1 MATFLQGKGA
11 YQIVT
16 GITPRPQD
24 PAAAADWDLKDQIR
38 KEMITTGIKDEQVI
52 HISECVTA
60 AQMWDALRIIHEPRS
75 QQTIISTMKV
85 LYSTKA
91 AENADI
97 PTHLHQMRAMCER
110 LTILGHIINNTDFKA
125 ILVASLPC
133 TWEGW
138 TSSYFSYQGGL
149 QGNNKADS
157 ATVQEVISIVCDEFQ
172 RRKEK
177 QNGGDFTYTSASGT
191 SQKQKPRKCATC
203 GRTNH
208 VTANCRFKG
217 KPKCG
222 ICDCLG
228 HNNKE
233 CWKNPLNKGKGKATF
248 GQDNKRPDFKDKPCT
263 NVNKDDSDS
272 DTEQLQ

>member
-16 GITPRPQD
+16 RITPRPQD
-24 PAAAADWDLKDQIR
+24 PAAAADWDLKDQIG
-38 KEMITTGIKDEQVI
+38 KEMITTRIKDEQVI

-60 AQMWDALRIIHEPRS
+60 AQMWDALRIIHEPQS

-85 LYSTKA
+85 LYSTEA

-97 PTHLHQMRAMCER
+97 PTHLHQMRAMCEHH
-110 LTILGHIINNTDFKA
+110 TISGHIINDTNFKA
-125 ILVASLPC
+125 ILVASLPH

-138 TSSYFSYQGGL
+138 TSSYLGYQGGL

-157 ATVQEVISIVCDEFQ
+157 ATVQEIISIICDEFQ
-172 RRKEK
+172 CCKDTHNCR
-177 QNGGDFTYTSASGT
+177 DFAYASAGGT
-191 SQKQKPRKCATC
+191 SQKQKPHKCATC

-222 ICDCLG
+222 ICDHLG
-228 HNNKE
+228 ITTRIVRKT
-233 CWKNPLNKGKGKATF
+233 P
-248 GQDNKRPDFKDKPCT
+248 Q
-263 NVNKDDSDS
+263 
-272 DTEQLQ
+272 